1 MFIAGLILII
11 AASHFGFKKIS
22 YHLYYLQRTKG
33 ILEGLTSFTLFYEIH
48 HLDFMKNYTDVLL
61 LIVPFL
67 WPAHQSENEY
77 YQAVYYRIIKFI
89 KIFIVLFILGSIA
102 IFLDLKYHLPY

>member
-11 AASHFGFKKIS
+11 AASHFWFKKMN

-33 ILEGLTSFTLFYEIH
+33 ILKDFTSFTIFYEVRPTE
-48 HLDFMKNYTDVLL
+48 FMKNYTDVLV
-61 LIVPFL
+61 LIAPFL

-77 YQAVYYRIIKFI
+77 YQAVYLRIQKFV
-89 KIFIVLFILGSIA
+89 KIFIVLAVLGIA
-102 IFLDLKYHLPY
+102 AIIIDTKYQMPY